1 VTAAPPGYTRPSPVL
16 DADNAFYW
24 RAAARGELRI
34 QSCGECGALCHPPAP
49 LCPACH
55 SSERQSRQMSG
66 LGRVTS
72 FMIVHHPPNP
82 WFDMPIA
89 VVSVELEEGPQ
100 VTSNI
105 VEVELPKVDLG
116 MEVDVLFASTDDPEV
131 GVPLF
136 RPRAR

>member
-1 VTAAPPGYTRPSPVL
+1 VTDALPGYTRPIPVL

-24 RAAARGELRI
+24 QAAARGELRI
-34 QSCGECGALCHPPAP
+34 QSCGECGTLSHPPTP
-49 LCPACH
+49 LCPVCH
-55 SSERQSRQMSG
+55 SDERRNRQMSG
-66 LGRVTS
+66 LGRVAS

-105 VEVELPKVDLG
+105 VEVALQDVDLG
-116 MEVDVLFASTDDPEV
+116 MEVEVLFASTDDPEV

-136 RPRAR
+136 RPRGR

>member
-1 VTAAPPGYTRPSPVL
+1 VTDAPRRYTRPTPVL

-34 QSCGECGALCHPPAP
+34 QSCGECRALCHPPAP
-49 LCPACH
+49 LCPVCH
-55 SSERQSRQMSG
+55 SPERESRAMSG
-66 LGRVTS
+66 SGRVAS

-82 WFDMPIA
+82 WVELPVA
-89 VVSVELEEGPQ
+89 VASVELEEGPL

-105 VEVELPKVDLG
+105 VEVTLA
-116 MEVDVLFASTDDPEV
+116 EVDVGLEVEVLFASTDDPEV

-136 RPRAR
+136 RPRGT

>member
-1 VTAAPPGYTRPSPVL
+1 VPIYTRPTPVL

-24 RAAARGELRI
+24 QAAASGELRI
-34 QSCGECGALCHPPAP
+34 QSCGECGALSHPPSP
-49 LCPACH
+49 LCPVCH
-55 SSERQSRQMSG
+55 SAERRSRQMSG
-66 LGRVTS
+66 LGRFAN

-82 WFDMPIA
+82 WFEMPIA

-105 VEVELPKVDLG
+105 VDVPLREVDLG
-116 MEVDVLFASTDDPEV
+116 MEVEVFFASTDDPEV

-136 RPRAR
+136 RPRGR